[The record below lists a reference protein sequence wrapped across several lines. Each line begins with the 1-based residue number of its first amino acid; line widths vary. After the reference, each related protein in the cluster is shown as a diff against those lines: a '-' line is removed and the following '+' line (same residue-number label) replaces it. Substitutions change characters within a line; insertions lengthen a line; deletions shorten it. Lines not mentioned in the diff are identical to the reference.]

1 MNHPSEPDDP
11 TLEGL
16 LTDSRLL
23 LQDAPESAIQRAI
36 GVWRARPR
44 TAATGGLR
52 QLLATLRFDSLG
64 LAATAAGLRSA
75 GDDGVRQL
83 LFSAD
88 DRDVDLRITP
98 LQDGL
103 HWRVSGQ
110 VLGPDD
116 AGCTAVRC
124 AGFEA
129 ESTWNELAEFGF
141 DAVPAGAC
149 QLTLRGSDWSLA
161 LPPFDIPGSAAERGG

>member
-1 MNHPSEPDDP
+1 MNHPSDPDDS
-11 TLEGL
+11 TLESL
-16 LTDSRLL
+16 LGRSHRLL
-23 LQDAPESAIQRAI
+23 EDAPESAIQRAI
-36 GVWRARPR
+36 GVWQARPR
-44 TAATGGLR
+44 ARASGGLR

-88 DRDVDLRITP
+88 DRDVDLRIMP

-116 AGCTAVRC
+116 TGSAALRC

-129 ESTWNELAEFGF
+129 EAAWNELAEFGF

-149 QLTLRGSDWSLA
+149 QLTLRGSGWSLV
-161 LPPFDIPGSAAERGG
+161 LPAFDIPGSAAERSG